1 MREAPS
7 VILKPSHPLG
17 PVLRLD
23 TAGYSPGTGRVNVEV
38 PLAVDKY
45 TCSQGKAGS
54 GKAAGQMEGTE
65 IQKILRSKVEAG

>member
-23 TAGYSPGTGRVNVEV
+23 TAGYSPGTGRVNVAV

-45 TCSQGKAGS
+45 TRTGRVSQYHDQ
-54 GKAAGQMEGTE
+54 AATQE
-65 IQKILRSKVEAG
+65 IGLKK